1 MKSNTMSITISVLGG
16 EKTAIQV
23 LWIATFT
30 ALTAFGAK
38 LELPH
43 QPVPYTVQT
52 FFVLLSGAFLGKRN
66 GMMSQLLYLAI
77 GAVGAPV
84 FSGSGA
90 GFARL
95 LGPTGGYLLSF
106 PVASFV
112 VGYLVQEYCNLLW
125 VLLSMTVGMFIV
137 FSLGTLHLEFV
148 YVHDWAD
155 AVRNGFL
162 IFSWW
167 DLLKLSGAAVLYHRI
182 RTVRDSKVSQRR
194 G

>member
-1 MKSNTMSITISVLGG
+1 MKSHTISITPSILGG

-23 LWIATFT
+23 LWIGTFT
-30 ALTAFGAK
+30 ALTVFGAK

-43 QPVPYTVQT
+43 QPVPYTLQT

-66 GMMSQLLYLAI
+66 GMISQLLYLAI
-77 GAVGAPV
+77 GTIGVPV

-90 GFARL
+90 GVARL

-112 VGYLVQEYCNLLW
+112 VGYLVQEYGSLFW
-125 VLLSMTVGMFIV
+125 VLLSMAVGMFVV
-137 FSLGTLHLEFV
+137 FTLGTLYLEFV
-148 YVHDWAD
+148 YFHDWTEAI
-155 AVRNGFL
+155 RNGFW

-167 DLLKLSGAAVLYHRI
+167 DVLKLTGAAILYNRMRAVRNSRI
-182 RTVRDSKVSQRR
+182 THH
-194 G
+194 